1 MNVKAQLVGL
11 NKFLAEIYKS
21 DTRLSTLLTELG
33 FEQKQI
39 ETLRDHPLEPMVN
52 GLLAVSRRKLG
63 ERYFEVISRRFGL
76 EGEPADTLQVSGEK
90 LGVSRERVRQ
100 LGKGHQPL
108 QVQENRAAF
117 PGGFACYCLATA

>member
-39 ETLRDHPLEPMVN
+39 ETLRNHHI
-52 GLLAVSRRKLG
+52 G
-63 ERYFEVISRRFGL
+63 I
-76 EGEPADTLQVSGEK
+76 
-90 LGVSRERVRQ
+90 
-100 LGKGHQPL
+100 
-108 QVQENRAAF
+108 
-117 PGGFACYCLATA
+117 